1 MFSDFNSRL
10 FTHFS
15 LLYLP
20 ISFRFVFFCLLFFS
34 KKHTVCF
41 LTSNLA
47 FSHTF
52 LLCTCQSAS
61 GMGFPACF
69 SLPTPTP
76 WVFPLVFYSPRPVS
90 APRHIDQ
97 LPGWVF
103 LLAFL
108 FLRPRHGFS
117 RLFSYFPHPLF
128 SPLPAYQLPGWVFS
142 LDFIFPNPRHGLSG
156 LDPYFHTHFSPHHL
170 PACFWHS
177 FSRSLSSSYS

>member
-1 MFSDFNSRL
+1 M
-10 FTHFS
+10 
-15 LLYLP
+15 YLS
-20 ISFRFVFFCLLFFS
+20 ISFRDGFSSLLFSSYAHAVGFPA
-34 KKHTVCF
+34 CF
-41 LTSNLA
+41 LLTTPSFRSA
-47 FSHTF
+47 TYR
-52 LLCTCQSAS
+52 SAS

-128 SPLPAYQLPGWVFS
+128 SPLPAKQLPGWVFS
-142 LDFIFPNPRHGLSG
+142 LDFLFPNPRHGLSG